1 MRETDLYDPIKAF
14 LIRQGYTVKAEV
26 GSVDIVALRGD
37 DPPLIVELKTGFFI
51 SIVHTRFHRRS
62 QLPAGRNIRGV
73 LRFLCIGTVHR

>member
-37 DPPLIVELKTGFFI
+37 DPQLIVELKTGF
-51 SIVHTRFHRRS
+51 SLSLFH
-62 QLPAGRNIRGV
+62 Q
-73 LRFLCIGTVHR
+73 CIDRQ

>member
-37 DPPLIVELKTGFFI
+37 DPPLIVELKTGFSLSLFHQCI
-51 SIVHTRFHRRS
+51 DRQSVTDIVYFAVPH
-62 QLPAGRNIRGV
+62 QAG
-73 LRFLCIGTVHR
+73 